1 MRSKLKLHSDEWEFK
16 FPMGETEEAI
26 TALCWEWEF
35 TREINRKNGTALRG
49 TNAWGERFDHKKDIP
64 FFKAVPTT
72 ELASPTK
79 ELASIWEKVESCWF
93 DIGALGVHDVG
104 IFSSVLNRNPFHGWE
119 RENRQTLHRKDAEG
133 RIIET
138 VKSFPIRW
146 EVPDKSILREMR
158 LWLEYHRKS
167 GFPGGK
173 VAKARRQ
180 KPWVQ
185 ICQTELRELAIY
197 RAWKHHQGR
206 VREFQNYITSPYYEE
221 ASNYSHAVKRTRQR
235 LQRLLRCVEKCEEDG
250 LRFLF

>member
-1 MRSKLKLHSDEWEFK
+1 MRSAPQLHPDEWAFK
-16 FPMGETEEAI
+16 FPKGEPEEAF

-35 TREINRKNGTALRG
+35 TREINRKNETALRG

-64 FFKAVPTT
+64 FFTAVPTT
-72 ELASPTK
+72 EPTT

-93 DIGALGVHDVG
+93 DIGALGVHDAG

-119 RENRQTLHRKDAEG
+119 RESRQTLHRKDAEG

-206 VREFQNYITSPYYEE
+206 VREFQNYIFPRYTET
-221 ASNYSHAVKRTRQR
+221 AAYSRAVKRTRQR
-235 LQRLLRCVEKCEEDG
+235 LQGILRYVEKCEKDG